1 MLKDID
7 PLMEKYAIDA
17 LLTTGSAFE
26 NPDMFWLTGFRSGDR
41 IIYFQNKG
49 EQGLVASGFNTLER
63 VEKESFIKKTFD
75 LSEFYTQ
82 LLRENKVIA
91 DNIESIYGPML
102 RELFTGKTIGVPDN
116 FPASYLIMLQQ
127 LGYDVKVVR
136 DLLKEGRETK
146 TTEEIQTIRKAG
158 DATTTAISNVV
169 EMIKDTTVGENKTL
183 LYEGSP
189 LTVGQVK
196 LALEHFLLDQ
206 NAESAEDIILA
217 VGEKAFDWHYL
228 GNPDDKLKS
237 DVPIILDV
245 FPRLKLDRYIADV
258 TRTIVKGKPTERV
271 QEMFDAVQAAVDAS
285 IDAMT
290 DGTMIDDVNLACFN
304 TLKQH
309 GFDSRRLNPD
319 AVDGMTHGLGHG
331 IGLEVHE
338 FPSMYNRDHFF
349 TEGHVMA
356 MEPGVYLQNIGGVRI
371 ENDYVVKK
379 GKAELLTRGLDNVI
393 IV

>member
-7 PLMEKYAIDA
+7 SLMEKYEIDA
-17 LLTTGSAFE
+17 LLATGSGFE
-26 NPDMFWLTGFRSGDR
+26 DPNIFWLTGFRSGDR

-49 EQGLVASGFNTLER
+49 EKGLVACGFNTLER
-63 VEKESFIKKTFD
+63 VEKESFIKKTYD
-75 LSEFYTQ
+75 LSEFYIQ
-82 LLRENKVIA
+82 LLRENKMIA
-91 DNIESIYGPML
+91 DNMESIYGPML
-102 RELFTGKTIGVPDN
+102 SELFTGKTIGVPDN

-136 DLLKEGRETK
+136 DLLKEGRATK
-146 TTEEIQTIRKAG
+146 TTEEIKTIRKAG
-158 DATTTAISNVV
+158 DITTGAISNVV
-169 EMIKDTTVGENKTL
+169 EMIKNTTVGENKTL
-183 LYEGSP
+183 LYDGSP
-189 LTVGQVK
+189 LSVGQVK
-196 LALEHFLLDQ
+196 LALEHFLLDN
-206 NAESAEDIILA
+206 NAESSDDIILA

-228 GNPDDKLKS
+228 GTLDDKMKS

-271 QEMFDAVQAAVDAS
+271 QQMFDAVQAAGDAS

-290 DGTMIDDVNLACFN
+290 DGTRYDDVNLACFN
-304 TLKQH
+304 TLKKH

-331 IGLEVHE
+331 IGLDVHE
-338 FPSMYNRDHFF
+338 FPSMYKRDRLFL
-349 TEGHVMA
+349 EGHVMA
-356 MEPGVYLQNIGGVRI
+356 IEPGVYLQNIGGVRI